1 MMIQPGQST
10 GGKNGG
16 ETKTSRIVRLSM
28 FSSIGLVV
36 VVLTA
41 WAFSAY
47 LHPDRVVDFSS
58 FLQLCASVIIRK

>member
-1 MMIQPGQST
+1 MAPARQSDPE
-10 GGKNGG
+10 KNGAG
-16 ETKTSRIVRLSM
+16 TKASRITQLTV

-58 FLQLCASVIIRK
+58 FLQLCASVVFPK